1 MDLTLDQL
9 RVFLDVART
18 GSITR
23 TAETLHLTQ
32 PAVSIRLRN
41 LQRRFEIPI
50 TETINRKIYL
60 TDFGKEL
67 AQKASAILDEVGA
80 LDEKAQAFRGRLT
93 GRLRVSCVSTGIYVL
108 PRFLTDFLQPN
119 PGVNLSLDVSNKT
132 RVVETLER
140 NETDFALV
148 SVLPTGMNLRRVTL
162 MPNLLHLACSA
173 DMRDIPDRHEVRK
186 LETLPLIFREQGS
199 ATRLA
204 MEKFIGRKKL
214 HIGKKL
220 ELTSNEAVKQAVIAG
235 LGYSVMPLIG
245 LRNEL
250 QQGSVRI
257 VPMEGLPLKTS
268 WELIWRAD
276 KKLSPV
282 AQAFVSHLK
291 RSKTSIIERHFKGY
305 ATLRSVSH
313 LASPTPE
320 NDPV

>member
-9 RVFLDVART
+9 RVFLEVARS

-23 TAETLHLTQ
+23 TAESLHLTQ
-32 PAVSIRLRN
+32 PAVSIRLKN
-41 LQRRFEIPI
+41 LQNRFEIPL
-50 TETINRKIYL
+50 TETINRRIFL
-60 TDFGKEL
+60 TEFGKEL
-67 AQKASAILDEVGA
+67 AKKAATILDDVEA
-80 LDEKAQAFRGRLT
+80 LEEKAQAFRGRLT
-93 GRLRVSCVSTGIYVL
+93 GRLRIACVSTGIYVL

-119 PGVNLSLDVSNKT
+119 PGVNLSLDVSNKAS
-132 RVVETLER
+132 VVETLER

-148 SVLPTGMNLRRVTL
+148 SVLPTGMNLKRVTL
-162 MPNLLHLACSA
+162 MTNLLHLACSA
-173 DMRDIPDRHEVRK
+173 HQTGIPDKHDVRK

-220 ELTSNEAVKQAVIAG
+220 ELTSNEAVKQALIAG

-257 VPMEGLPLKTS
+257 VPMDGLPLKTS

-276 KKLSPV
+276 KRLSPV

-291 RSKTSIIERHFKGY
+291 RSKSSIIEQHFKGY
-305 ATLRSVSH
+305 AAFGPISH
-313 LASPTPE
+313 AASPSLE
-320 NDPV
+320 NDPA

>member
-1 MDLTLDQL
+1 MNLTLDQL
-9 RVFLDVART
+9 QVFLDVART

-23 TAETLHLTQ
+23 TAESLHLTQ

-41 LQRRFEIPI
+41 LQNRFEIPL
-50 TETINRKIYL
+50 TETINRRIYL
-60 TDFGKEL
+60 TEFGREL
-67 AQKASAILDEVGA
+67 AKKAASILDEVEA

-93 GRLRVSCVSTGIYVL
+93 GRLRIACVSTGIYVL

-119 PGVNLSLDVSNKT
+119 PGVNLSLDVSNKA

-148 SVLPTGMNLRRVTL
+148 SVLPVGMNLKRVSL
-162 MPNLLHLACSA
+162 MPNLLHLACSIHQ
-173 DMRDIPDRHEVRK
+173 RDIPEKHEVRK
-186 LETLPLIFREQGS
+186 LESLPLIFREQGS

-204 MEKFIGRKKL
+204 MEKFIGRKKI

-220 ELTSNEAVKQAVIAG
+220 ELTSNEAVKQALIAG

-250 QQGSVRI
+250 QQGTVKI
-257 VPMEGLPLKTS
+257 VPMDGLPLKTS

-276 KKLSPV
+276 KRLSPV
-282 AQAFVSHLK
+282 AQAFVLHLK
-291 RSKTSIIERHFKGY
+291 RSKSSIIEQHFKGY
-305 ATLRSVSH
+305 AALGPFSQA
-313 LASPTPE
+313 ASPYPE
-320 NDPV
+320 NEPV

>member
-23 TAETLHLTQ
+23 TAESLHLTQ

-41 LQRRFEIPI
+41 LQQHFDMPI

-60 TDFGKEL
+60 TEFGKEL
-67 AQKASAILDEVGA
+67 EKRAATILDDIET
-80 LDEKAQAFRGRLT
+80 LDAQAQAFRGRLT
-93 GRLRVSCVSTGIYVL
+93 GRLRIACVSTGIYVL
-108 PRFLTDFLQPN
+108 PRFLTDFLQSN
-119 PGVNLSLDVSNKT
+119 PGVNLSLDVSNKA

-148 SVLPTGMNLRRVTL
+148 SVLPAGMNLKRVTL
-162 MPNLLHLACSA
+162 MPNLLHLACSP
-173 DMRDIPDRHEVRK
+173 DRRDIPNKRDVRK
-186 LETLPLIFREQGS
+186 LETLPLIFREHGS

-220 ELTSNEAVKQAVIAG
+220 ELTSNEAVKQAVVAG
-235 LGYSVMPLIG
+235 LGFSVMPLIG

-250 QQGSVRI
+250 QQGTIRI

-276 KKLSPV
+276 KRLSPV
-282 AQAFVSHLK
+282 AQAFVAHLK
-291 RSKTSIIERHFKGY
+291 RSKADIIEKHFEGG
-305 ATLRSVSH
+305 TLPVRVGPV
-313 LASPTPE
+313 LTPA
-320 NDPV
+320 

>member
-9 RVFLDVART
+9 RVFLEVARS

-23 TAETLHLTQ
+23 TAESLHLTQ
-32 PAVSIRLRN
+32 PAVSIRLKN
-41 LQRRFEIPI
+41 LQNRFEIPL
-50 TETINRKIYL
+50 TETINRRIFL
-60 TDFGKEL
+60 TEFGKEL
-67 AQKASAILDEVGA
+67 AKKAATILDDVEA

-93 GRLRVSCVSTGIYVL
+93 GRLRIACVSTGIYVL
-108 PRFLTDFLQPN
+108 PRFLTGFLQPN
-119 PGVNLSLDVSNKT
+119 PGVNLSLDVSNKAS
-132 RVVETLER
+132 VVETLER

-148 SVLPTGMNLRRVTL
+148 SVLPTGMNLKRVTL
-162 MPNLLHLACSA
+162 MTNLLHLACSA
-173 DMRDIPDRHEVRK
+173 HQTGIPDKHDVRK

-220 ELTSNEAVKQAVIAG
+220 ELTSNEAVKQALIAG

-257 VPMEGLPLKTS
+257 VPMDGLPLKTS

-276 KKLSPV
+276 KRLSPV

-291 RSKTSIIERHFKGY
+291 RSKSSIIEQHFKGY
-305 ATLRSVSH
+305 AAFGPISH
-313 LASPTPE
+313 AASPSLE
-320 NDPV
+320 NDPA

>member
-9 RVFLDVART
+9 RVFLDVSRT

-50 TETINRKIYL
+50 TETVNRKIYL
-60 TDFGKEL
+60 TEFGKEL
-67 AQKASAILDEVGA
+67 AKKAAIILEDVEA
-80 LDEKAQAFRGRLT
+80 LDNKAQAFRGRLT
-93 GRLRVSCVSTGIYVL
+93 GRLRISCVSTGIYVL

-119 PGVNLSLDVSNKT
+119 PGINLSLDVSNKAQ
-132 RVVETLER
+132 VVDTLER

-148 SVLPTGMNLRRVTL
+148 SVLPSGMNLKRVTL

-173 DMRDIPDRHEVRK
+173 ALKDIPDRHDVRK
-186 LETLPLIFREQGS
+186 LESLPLIFREQGS

-235 LGYSVMPLIG
+235 LGFSVMPLIG

-250 QQGSVRI
+250 QQGSIRI
-257 VPMEGLPLKTS
+257 VPMDGLPLKTS

-276 KKLSPV
+276 KRLSPV
-282 AQAFVSHLK
+282 AQAFVAYLK
-291 RSKTSIIERHFKGY
+291 RSKAIIIDDHFGGN
-305 ATLRSVSH
+305 ATC
-313 LASPTPE
+313 
-320 NDPV
+320 

>member
-9 RVFLDVART
+9 RVFLEVARS

-23 TAETLHLTQ
+23 TAESLHLTQ
-32 PAVSIRLRN
+32 PAVSIRLKN
-41 LQRRFEIPI
+41 LQNRFEIPL
-50 TETINRKIYL
+50 TETINRRIFL
-60 TDFGKEL
+60 TEFGKEL
-67 AQKASAILDEVGA
+67 AKKAGTILDDVEA

-93 GRLRVSCVSTGIYVL
+93 GRLRISCVSTGIYVL

-119 PGVNLSLDVSNKT
+119 PGVNLSLDVSNKAS
-132 RVVETLER
+132 VVETLER

-148 SVLPTGMNLRRVTL
+148 SVLPTGMNLKRVTL
-162 MPNLLHLACSA
+162 MTNLLHLACSA
-173 DMRDIPDRHEVRK
+173 HQRDIPDRHDVRK

-220 ELTSNEAVKQAVIAG
+220 ELTSNEAVKQALIAG

-257 VPMEGLPLKTS
+257 VPMDGLPLKTS

-276 KKLSPV
+276 KRLSPV

-291 RSKTSIIERHFKGY
+291 RSKSSIIEQHFKGY
-305 ATLRSVSH
+305 MAFGPISH
-313 LASPTPE
+313 ASSPTPE

>member
-9 RVFLDVART
+9 RVFLEVSRT

-23 TAETLHLTQ
+23 TAEILHLTQ

-41 LQRRFEIPI
+41 LQQRFEIPI
-50 TETINRKIYL
+50 TETVNRKIYL
-60 TDFGKEL
+60 TEFGKEL
-67 AQKASAILDEVGA
+67 AKKAAGILDEVEA
-80 LDEKAQAFRGRLT
+80 MDEKAQAFRGRLT
-93 GRLRVSCVSTGIYVL
+93 GRLRISCVSTGIYVL

-119 PGVNLSLDVSNKT
+119 PGINLSLDVSNKA

-148 SVLPTGMNLRRVTL
+148 SVLPTGMNLKKVTL

-173 DMRDIPDRHEVRK
+173 DLRDVPDRHDVRR
-186 LETLPLIFREQGS
+186 LENLPLIFREQGS

-220 ELTSNEAVKQAVIAG
+220 ELTSNAAVKQAVIAG

-250 QQGSVRI
+250 QQGSIRI
-257 VPMEGLPLKTS
+257 VPMDGLPLKTS

-276 KKLSPV
+276 KRLSPV
-282 AQAFVSHLK
+282 AQAFVAHLK
-291 RSKTSIIERHFKGY
+291 KSKTSIIDRYFKGKSSFE
-305 ATLRSVSH
+305 LISSD
-313 LASPTPE
+313 PQPFPE